1 MKKPRPVSEK
11 SSNERIS
18 NSTLADFLFDL
29 SRLYASREFGN
40 PALAQA
46 LRDLA
51 RSLRRGALD
60 THGKRL
66 PVKTSITRTAD
77 ELERL
82 RRLDPR
88 SVERF
93 ISDETKSKM
102 ELVDLA
108 AIRFSIPT
116 SQLKRMKLANV
127 REVIKSALLHEN
139 SIEILA
145 EESRREGSAR
155 LS

>member
-1 MKKPRPVSEK
+1 MKKPRPVEK
-11 SSNERIS
+11 SSNARIS

-29 SRLYASREFGN
+29 SRLYTSREFGN

-51 RSLRRGALD
+51 RSIRRGTLD

-66 PVKTSITRTAD
+66 PVKTSVTRTAA

-102 ELVDLA
+102 ELMDLA

-116 SQLKRMKLANV
+116 SQLRRMKLADV
-127 REVIKSALLHEN
+127 REVIKSALLHES
-139 SIEILA
+139 SIEIIA

>member
-1 MKKPRPVSEK
+1 MKKPKPVSEN
-11 SSNERIS
+11 NERIS
-18 NSTLADFLFDL
+18 NSTLADFLSDL
-29 SRLYASREFGN
+29 SRLYVSREFGN

-46 LRDLA
+46 LRELA

-60 THGKRL
+60 SHRKRL
-66 PVKTSITRTAD
+66 PVKASVTRTAA

-116 SQLKRMKLANV
+116 SQLKRMKLADV

-145 EESRREGSAR
+145 EESTREGSAR

>member
-1 MKKPRPVSEK
+1 M
-11 SSNERIS
+11 
-18 NSTLADFLFDL
+18 
-29 SRLYASREFGN
+29 
-40 PALAQA
+40 
-46 LRDLA
+46 
-51 RSLRRGALD
+51 
-60 THGKRL
+60 
-66 PVKTSITRTAD
+66 
-77 ELERL
+77 

-93 ISDETKSKM
+93 ISDETKSKT

-116 SQLKRMKLANV
+116 SQLKRMRLADV